1 MRWRPCRRR
10 SPSFRPRLPSGSGI
24 STIPICTR
32 RIARNSTRPP
42 QHSQARRRN
51 CRKPKKDGSTSKCCA
66 NKSNRLNPTGL
77 TQMTSP
83 LAAKIARDY
92 GTPAVV
98 IDMDL
103 VERNIARIQAACNE
117 AGVANRPHIKTH
129 KSPLLAKLQIAAGAK
144 GITCQKLGEAE
155 VMADAGIDDILISYN
170 LIGEEKMARLGAL
183 QAKAGMT
190 VAADNS
196 VVVAGL
202 PQAAAASGRPLSV
215 VVECDTGRKRAGV
228 ATPAEAIALAR
239 EIAASKGLTFAGFM
253 LYPTETGWTE
263 AQKFYDEALA
273 GVRAHGL
280 DAAMVST
287 GGTPNLKNVGKLKGA
302 TEHRPR
308 TYIYNDRMQVAAG
321 VASWDDCALHIYST
335 VVSRAGPDRGILD
348 AGSKTLTSD
357 TGGGLEGHGLILE
370 HPEAR
375 IARFAEEH
383 GFLDLAR
390 SNTRP
395 NVGDVVRIV
404 PNHVCVVVNMMDEV
418 VMVRGDEIIGTLPV
432 AARGKLR

>member
-1 MRWRPCRRR
+1 MR
-10 SPSFRPRLPSGSGI
+10 
-24 STIPICTR
+24 T
-32 RIARNSTRPP
+32 
-42 QHSQARRRN
+42 
-51 CRKPKKDGSTSKCCA
+51 
-66 NKSNRLNPTGL
+66 
-77 TQMTSP
+77 MTTP
-83 LAAKIARDY
+83 LAAKIAREF
-92 GTPAVV
+92 GTPALVV
-98 IDMDL
+98 DMDR
-103 VERNIARIQAACNE
+103 VERNIARIQAACDA

-129 KSPLLAKLQIAAGAK
+129 KSPLLAQMQIKAGAK

-155 VMADAGIDDILISYN
+155 IMADAGIDDILISYN
-170 LIGEEKMARLGAL
+170 LLGEEKMARLGAL
-183 QAKAGMT
+183 QAKANMT

-196 VVVAGL
+196 TVIAGL
-202 PQAAAASGRPLSV
+202 PQAAAHSGRPLSV

-228 ATPAEAIALAR
+228 ETPAEAVALAK
-239 EIAASKGLTFAGFM
+239 EIAASKGLFFAGFM
-253 LYPTETGWTE
+253 LYPTETGWAD

-280 DAAMVST
+280 EAAIVST
-287 GGTPNLKNVGKLKGA
+287 GGTPNLVNIGKLKGG
-302 TEHRPR
+302 TEHRFG
-308 TYIYNDRMQVAAG
+308 TYIYNDRMQVGAG

-335 VVSRAGPDRGILD
+335 VVSRAAPERGILD

-357 TGGGLEGHGLILE
+357 TGGLDGHGLILE

-383 GFLDLAR
+383 GFLDLSR

-418 VMVRGDEIIGTLPV
+418 VMVRGEEIIGTLPV

>member
-1 MRWRPCRRR
+1 M
-10 SPSFRPRLPSGSGI
+10 
-24 STIPICTR
+24 ST
-32 RIARNSTRPP
+32 
-42 QHSQARRRN
+42 
-51 CRKPKKDGSTSKCCA
+51 
-66 NKSNRLNPTGL
+66 
-77 TQMTSP
+77 P
-83 LAAKIARDY
+83 LAVRIARDY
-92 GTPAVV
+92 GTPAAV
-98 IDMDL
+98 IDMDR
-103 VERNIARIQAACNE
+103 VERNNARIQGACDA

-129 KSPLLAKLQIAAGAK
+129 KNPMLARLQIAAGAR

-155 VMADAGIDDILISYN
+155 VMAEAGIDDILISYN

-183 QAKAGMT
+183 QAKANMT

-196 VVVAGL
+196 VVIAGL
-202 PQAAAASGRPLSV
+202 PRAAKASGRPLSV

-228 ATPAEAIALAR
+228 ETPTEAVALAR
-239 EIAASKGLTFAGFM
+239 QIAESQGLTFAGFM

-263 AQKFYDEALA
+263 AQRFYDEALA
-273 GVRAHGL
+273 GIRQLGL

-287 GGTPNLKNVGKLKGA
+287 GGTPNLKHVGKLKGA
-302 TEHRPR
+302 TEHRPG
-308 TYIYNDRMQVAAG
+308 TYIYNDRMQVTAG
-321 VASWDDCALHIYST
+321 VAGWDDCALHIYST
-335 VVSRAGPDRGILD
+335 VVSRASPDRGILD

-357 TGGGLEGHGLILE
+357 TGGGLDGHGLILE

-395 NVGDVVRIV
+395 NVGDIVRIV

-418 VMVRGDEIIGTLPV
+418 VMVRGDEIIGVLPV